1 MPSQEKFDP
10 TFRFQVG
17 ERVADKPKMTSIN
30 MGQRF
35 GTVTDL
41 ILKTQKTR
49 TGTRRR
55 KFIQVKWD
63 HLQQPVEVDQM
74 RLCAAENILR
84 PAASTNAKNWCG
96 VSHSNPSKERYSL
109 DNGLLPRAPHH
120 CPQIPMSLLESRDKI
135 SAAASLL

>member
-74 RLCAAENILR
+74 RLCAAENIEKVVDDYR
-84 PAASTNAKNWCG
+84 NTMDKY
-96 VSHSNPSKERYSL
+96 YSDVKL
-109 DNGLLPRAPHH
+109 
-120 CPQIPMSLLESRDKI
+120 
-135 SAAASLL
+135 